1 MNEVSYTKYIE
12 VYYDMMNRYVFECDK
27 LEIWN
32 RICMKTMSEKIW
44 LLLSNLYKSNNW
56 VKKIKQ
62 IVFSNE

>member
-32 RICMKTMSEKIW
+32 RICMKTMSEKFDFFYPIYTKVITE
-44 LLLSNLYKSNNW
+44 L
-56 VKKIKQ
+56 KKLNK
-62 IVFSNE
+62 